1 MRSLVLLVGAT
12 LVAQD
17 VPAVKSPTPTGFVER
32 TLVVAGTEHRYAVYV
47 PPGYVASRPSPLLMF
62 LNGMG
67 ECGTD
72 GKKQLTVGLAPAI
85 EKQPQRWPFVVVLPQ
100 KPDKQSQW
108 IDHEA
113 LVMGALAATE
123 KEFAIDA
130 RRRFL
135 TGLSQGGAGTW
146 AIGSRHADVW
156 AAIAPVCGYGTPAAV
171 APGLAKMPIWAF
183 HGIDD
188 KAVSVQQSKDLCAAV
203 EGAGGSPILT
213 LYPNTPHN
221 SWDKAYRESG
231 LAEWFGMVVEQ
242 PVAAR
247 YLADPGLLTELKLE
261 VTRVV
266 ANAAGEV
273 VRPESASI
281 TARGASVSWSFQPVE
296 GEGKFASTSHRNS
309 VSHGEAPIARWQD
322 KPAEETGFA
331 ALLGLQRAGLLLRPA
346 GKAVDADA
354 PGHRVDLQFDGK
366 LGPWRWQC
374 FVPAAEPGAEAQRA
388 AIDQVFGF
396 VQAKTR

>member
-12 LVAQD
+12 LVAQE
-17 VPAVKSPTPTGFVER
+17 VPAVKSSTPTGFLER

-47 PPGYVASRPSPLLMF
+47 PPGHVATKPAPLLMF

-85 EKQPQRWPFVVVLPQ
+85 EKEPQRWPFVVVMPQ

-113 LVMGALAATE
+113 LVMGTLAATE

-146 AIGSRHADVW
+146 AIGSKHADVW

-171 APGLAKMPIWAF
+171 APGLKHTPIWAF

-188 KAVSVQQSKDLCAAV
+188 KAVPVQQSKDLCAAV
-203 EGAGGSPILT
+203 EAAGGSPILT
-213 LYPNTPHN
+213 LYPNTAHN
-221 SWDKAYRESG
+221 SWDKAYRDSG

-247 YLADPGLLTELKLE
+247 YLADPAQLTEMKLE
-261 VTRVV
+261 VARVT
-266 ANAAGEV
+266 ASAKGEAQP
-273 VRPESASI
+273 PEGASI
-281 TARGASVSWSFQPVE
+281 AASGVTVTWSLHPV
-296 GEGKFASTSHRNS
+296 GGDGKFASTSHKFT
-309 VSHGEAPIARWQD
+309 VSHGEAPVARWQD
-322 KPAEETGFA
+322 KSAEETGFA
-331 ALLGLQRAGLLLRPA
+331 VLHALQRAGLLLRPA
-346 GKAVDADA
+346 GKAADASA

-366 LGPWRWQC
+366 LGPWRLAT
-374 FVPAAEPGAEAQRA
+374 FVPAAEPGADAQRA
-388 AIDQVFGF
+388 AIDRVFEF
-396 VQAKTR
+396 VRTKTN